1 VYICI
6 ENPRGFL
13 LLNEVKECLYFQ
25 AQTMAIT
32 TLKMEFKEFSL
43 GLAEGLQG
51 IISRLDDR
59 FAQS

>member
-1 VYICI
+1 VPVFSSTDDGDNY
-6 ENPRGFL
+6 
-13 LLNEVKECLYFQ
+13 
-25 AQTMAIT
+25 A
-32 TLKMEFKEFSL
+32 KEFSL